1 MKVSIDEIRIKEGR
15 RSLDAD
21 HVKELADSIWEL
33 GLLNPVTIDNEN
45 TLIAGL
51 HRLEAARRLG
61 WTEVECTVSSLDG
74 LQAELAEIDENIIRS
89 GLSPVEYG
97 EILLRRKEI
106 YEALHPET
114 KNGGDRKSGKIR
126 SAKCTS
132 DSEPSRSFVD
142 DTAEKLGVNP
152 CTVRRQIQTARNL
165 TPEAKKIIKESEAK
179 LSKKAALKLSR
190 LEPEQQKEAAAL
202 LAAKEIWDVEEY
214 TSKIKATADASQKDM
229 KSELQEHAKEGDF
242 VAEAHF
248 LESKSQQC
256 SSKEIAEQDGTE
268 NLKSVI
274 SFESHCQTEH
284 NSPEKQIVS
293 HGHLKENDICGFN
306 IKEHRCLIPELGA
319 AHMQQPEKEQDP
331 VHTQFHE
338 PGPELLYQARQR
350 DNVLLS
356 PVRSMLDMKPQGSG
370 MSLKE
375 IIADLKDPDKDCSG
389 TPDSFLQEYDAFVR
403 KFHREIDWYNDP
415 YYDTVYPF
423 LTDGQLTDLRRLT
436 DSVISSAEE
445 LFRKVKTASEQK
457 GTE

>member
-1 MKVSIDEIRIKEGR
+1 MKISIDEIRIKEGR
-15 RSLDAD
+15 RSLDTD
-21 HVKELADSIWEL
+21 HVKELADSIREL

-51 HRLEAARRLG
+51 HRLEAVRRLG

-165 TPEAKKIIKESEAK
+165 TPEAKKIIKESETK

-190 LEPEQQKEAAAL
+190 LEPEEQKEAAAL
-202 LAAKEIWDVEEY
+202 LAAKEIRDVEEY
-214 TSKIKATADASQKDM
+214 TSKIRTANVSQTDM
-229 KSELQEHAKEGDF
+229 ESELQEHAKESDF
-242 VAEAHF
+242 AAGEYS
-248 LESKSQQC
+248 LESKAQQC
-256 SSKEIAEQDGTE
+256 PLKEMTEQDGTG
-268 NLKSVI
+268 NLKSVT
-274 SFESHCQTEH
+274 SFDESHRQTEH
-284 NSPEKQIVS
+284 NSPEKQTVS
-293 HGHLKENDICGFN
+293 RGHLKENDICGSN
-306 IKEHRCLIPELGA
+306 IKEHKFFSPESGTV
-319 AHMQQPEKEQDP
+319 HMQQPEKEQEP
-331 VHTQFHE
+331 VHTQLHE
-338 PGPELLYQARQR
+338 QGTELPYQAGQK
-350 DNVLLS
+350 DKVLLS
-356 PVRSMLDMKPQGSG
+356 PVRAISDMKPQGSG

-403 KFHREIDWYNDP
+403 KFHREIDWYSDP

-423 LTDGQLTDLRRLT
+423 LTDRQLADLRRLT
-436 DSVISSAEE
+436 DSVISSVEE
-445 LFRKVKTASEQK
+445 LYRKVKTA
-457 GTE
+457 TERNRIE

>member
-1 MKVSIDEIRIKEGR
+1 MKVSIDEIRIREGR
-15 RSLDAD
+15 RSLDTD
-21 HVKELADSIWEL
+21 HVKELADSIREL
-33 GLLNPVTIDNEN
+33 GLLNPVTVDSGN

-61 WTEVECTVSSLDG
+61 WMEVECTVSSLDG

-89 GLSPVEYG
+89 GLSPIEYG

-132 DSEPSRSFVD
+132 DPEPSRSFVD

-165 TPEAKKIIKESEAK
+165 TPEVKEIIKASDTK

-202 LAAKEIWDVEEY
+202 LAVKGIRAIEEY
-214 TSKIKATADASQKDM
+214 TSKIRTTTDVSQTDTE
-229 KSELQEHAKEGDF
+229 SGLQEHAKESAPASEALSLGSK
-242 VAEAHF
+242 VQECTLKEKAEPF
-248 LESKSQQC
+248 PFF
-256 SSKEIAEQDGTE
+256 E
-268 NLKSVI
+268 N
-274 SFESHCQTEH
+274 HCQTDH
-284 NSPEKQIVS
+284 NSPEKQAVS
-293 HGHLKENDICGFN
+293 DGYLKGNDICDPEME
-306 IKEHRCLIPELGA
+306 EHKCPIPEQGTV
-319 AHMQQPEKEQDP
+319 HMCHPETGQES
-331 VHTQFHE
+331 VYTQYHE
-338 PGPELLYQARQR
+338 PDPELQQQAGQK
-350 DNVLLS
+350 NKEIPLS
-356 PVRSMLDMKPQGSG
+356 ACSMPDMEPQCGG
-370 MSLKE
+370 VSLKE

-403 KFHREIDWYNDP
+403 KFHREIDWYSDP

-423 LTDGQLTDLRRLT
+423 LTARQLADLRSLT

-445 LFRKVKTASEQK
+445 LFQKVKTAIEQK
-457 GTE
+457 GTK

>member
-1 MKVSIDEIRIKEGR
+1 MKVSIVEIRIKEGR

-21 HVKELADSIWEL
+21 HVKELADSIREL

-45 TLIAGL
+45 ILIAGL
-51 HRLEAARRLG
+51 HRLEAVRRLG

-165 TPEAKKIIKESEAK
+165 TPEAKKIIKESETK

-202 LAAKEIWDVEEY
+202 LAAKEIRDVEEY
-214 TSKIKATADASQKDM
+214 TSKIKTVADVSRTNM
-229 KSELQEHAKEGDF
+229 EYELQEHAEESDFSAGEHSLEAKAQKCSLKEMT
-242 VAEAHF
+242 
-248 LESKSQQC
+248 
-256 SSKEIAEQDGTE
+256 EQDGTG
-268 NLKSVI
+268 NLKSVT

-284 NSPEKQIVS
+284 NSPEKQAVS
-293 HGHLKENDICGFN
+293 HEHLKENDICGSN
-306 IKEHRCLIPELGA
+306 IKEHRCLIPEPGA
-319 AHMQQPEKEQDP
+319 AHMQQPEKEQEP
-331 VHTQFHE
+331 VHTQIHE
-338 PGPELLYQARQR
+338 PGPELSYQAGQK
-350 DNVLLS
+350 DKALLS
-356 PVRSMLDMKPQGSG
+356 PARSMPDMKPQGG
-370 MSLKE
+370 GVSLKE

-445 LFRKVKTASEQK
+445 LYRKVKTASEQK